1 MLIRSS
7 TGINLEDKLKNKL
20 HFYFGNKYDDF
31 IGNRIIIL
39 NGDISENN
47 LGLSSSDLR
56 LFELDVDVVIGSA
69 AKVTHFGNYEDFKKV
84 NVNGTEN
91 LLKLCL
97 KYGKRFYHISTL
109 SVSGNTSVD
118 GETEKQSFTEDVT
131 FRENNFYI
139 GQALNNVYVKSK
151 FEAESLVLDY
161 ILKGL
166 DAYILRVR
174 KFDE

>member
-7 TGINLEDKLKNKL
+7 VGISLEDKLKNKL
-20 HFYFGNKYDDF
+20 HFYFGNKYDEL

-39 NGDISENN
+39 NGDISEEN
-47 LGLSSSDLR
+47 LGLSYSDLR
-56 LFELDVDVVIGSA
+56 LFELDVNVVIGSA
-69 AKVTHFGNYEDFKKV
+69 AKVAHFGNYEDFKRI

-109 SVSGNTSVD
+109 SVSGNASESGGFENQD
-118 GETEKQSFTEDVT
+118 FKDDVT
-131 FRENNFYI
+131 FKENNFYI
-139 GQALNNVYVKSK
+139 GQALNNVYVRSK
-151 FEAESLVLDY
+151 FEAERLVLDY

-174 KFDE
+174 KFNE